1 MKQTPAAPPPMFLPC
16 CESLGKS
23 ALLSAASVL
32 TASAQCL
39 PKQSKK
45 PGSTFAGSPV
55 TLNKSDFAGQDD
67 WTWRLEGEG
76 VDGSKAYVFIASG
89 DKAVKRE
96 VKTGENFG
104 NKVEIISGIKA
115 GDKLITDGNKN
126 IADGTFIRIINQ
138 E

>member
-1 MKQTPAAPPPMFLPC
+1 MKRILLAFAA
-16 CESLGKS
+16 
-23 ALLSAASVL
+23 ALLLL
-32 TASAQCL
+32 TGCGPKKAQF
-39 PKQSKK
+39 
-45 PGSTFAGSPV
+45 TF
-55 TLNKSDFAGQDD
+55 
-67 WTWRLEGEG
+67 
-76 VDGSKAYVFIASG
+76 DGSKAYVFIASG